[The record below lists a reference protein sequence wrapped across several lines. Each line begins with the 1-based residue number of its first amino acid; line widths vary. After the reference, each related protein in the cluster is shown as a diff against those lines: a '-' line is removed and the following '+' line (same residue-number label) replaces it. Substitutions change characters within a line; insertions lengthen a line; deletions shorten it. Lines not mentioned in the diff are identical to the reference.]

1 MKAQEKI
8 LSFYEDFKLHSGALY
23 GKDGFFDYRTPASL
37 HSDVTV
43 FAYGIPETESCLSL
57 ENYPCQSTITLEK
70 EDLSRRFYIKLK
82 ACLFKYTEFICPI
95 SIKVNGQ

>member
-1 MKAQEKI
+1 MEAQEKI
-8 LSFYEDFKLHSGALY
+8 LSFYEDFKLHSGELY

-57 ENYPCQSTITLEK
+57 EHHPCESKIILSE

-82 ACLFKYTEFICPI
+82 A
-95 SIKVNGQ
+95 